1 MGLAASQQALT
12 QALGPL
18 PEGWEQA
25 VTPEGEMYFIDH
37 HTRKTSWFDPRLP
50 VHLQKPPMVHAGAQN
65 AAALQQQV
73 AQQPASITSGG
84 SQQTLTPTQAV
95 QQQVRLQRLQLE
107 QDRLRQRQQEII
119 AMMERETRIRQQ
131 ENGVGPQQ
139 QQQQQQQQVDF
150 NSMRRPMT
158 ASSPMTVGTNSTNE
172 LSSNTVD
179 PFLSAASAT
188 TAAVTTV
195 VTGSSTLATDFHA
208 RQESADSGLGMGGS
222 YSLPHTPED
231 FLASMDDTM
240 DTTLD
245 CPASVGT
252 VDMNDISALE
262 SGEMPAHMDTTDDLV
277 PTLDLG
283 EELSTDI
290 LNDVL
295 LNSNKV
301 DNVLTW
307 L

>member
-1 MGLAASQQALT
+1 
-12 QALGPL
+12 
-18 PEGWEQA
+18 
-25 VTPEGEMYFIDH
+25 
-37 HTRKTSWFDPRLP
+37 
-50 VHLQKPPMVHAGAQN
+50 
-65 AAALQQQV
+65 
-73 AQQPASITSGG
+73 
-84 SQQTLTPTQAV
+84 
-95 QQQVRLQRLQLE
+95 
-107 QDRLRQRQQEII
+107 
-119 AMMERETRIRQQ
+119 
-131 ENGVGPQQ
+131 
-139 QQQQQQQQVDF
+139 
-150 NSMRRPMT
+150 
-158 ASSPMTVGTNSTNE
+158 
-172 LSSNTVD
+172 
-179 PFLSAASAT
+179 
-188 TAAVTTV
+188 V

>member
-1 MGLAASQQALT
+1 
-12 QALGPL
+12 
-18 PEGWEQA
+18 
-25 VTPEGEMYFIDH
+25 
-37 HTRKTSWFDPRLP
+37 
-50 VHLQKPPMVHAGAQN
+50 
-65 AAALQQQV
+65 
-73 AQQPASITSGG
+73 
-84 SQQTLTPTQAV
+84 
-95 QQQVRLQRLQLE
+95 
-107 QDRLRQRQQEII
+107 
-119 AMMERETRIRQQ
+119 MERETRIRQQ
-131 ENGVGPQQ
+131 ENSVGSQQ
-139 QQQQQQQQVDF
+139 QPQSEF
-150 NSMRRPMT
+150 AIMRRN
-158 ASSPMTVGTNSTNE
+158 ALHQSGSGGNNATNNE

-179 PFLSAASAT
+179 PFLSAASAA
-188 TAAVTTV
+188 AAVVTTSSS
-195 VTGSSTLATDFHA
+195 TNSGHPCSNGSSNSATSTSVVPPSSLATDFHA

-245 CPASVGT
+245 CKSFYVKVFIIFLILLLLFFLTSGPASVGT
-252 VDMNDISALE
+252 VDMNDMSSGLE
-262 SGEMPAHMDTTDDLV
+262 AGDLPAHMDTTDDLV
-277 PTLDLG
+277 PTLDVSNTIIFQLHLTLFIHFSTFPQLG